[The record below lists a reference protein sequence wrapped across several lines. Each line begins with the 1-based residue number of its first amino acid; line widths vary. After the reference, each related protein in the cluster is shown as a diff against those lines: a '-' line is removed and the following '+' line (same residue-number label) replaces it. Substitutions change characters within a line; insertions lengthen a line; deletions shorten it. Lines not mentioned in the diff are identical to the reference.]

1 MRRVVVLL
9 LLVLVAVQ
17 ATKPEP
23 TEGEVSQKT
32 GAPAG
37 GEGDY
42 LFWGALNGVASV
54 DFRQFS
60 GLRFAGSVNW
70 GFGWFHLGAG
80 YAYTMG
86 SVSNV
91 LTIREVDY
99 GNFFAMFGLCFE
111 NPDHVTTCG
120 VHIGPAR
127 LEETLSLEEESAG
140 PLEVMLVGMYCD
152 FALELSENLA
162 LSLMLRTDHIL
173 SDAFYYHLYGVGA
186 GLDYFF

>member
-9 LLVLVAVQ
+9 LLDLVAVQ
-17 ATKPEP
+17 AAKPEP
-23 TEGEVSQKT
+23 TEGAVSQKT
-32 GAPAG
+32 GVPAD
-37 GEGDY
+37 GERDY

-54 DFRQFS
+54 DFQQFT

-80 YAYTMG
+80 YAYTRG

-91 LTIREVDY
+91 LSIREVDY

-111 NPDHVTTCG
+111 HPDHVTTCG

-127 LEETLSLEEESAG
+127 LEETLSLDEESDG
-140 PLEVMLVGMYCD
+140 PFEIMLVGMYCD

-162 LSLMLRTDHIL
+162 LSLTLRTDHIL
-173 SDAFYYHLYGVGA
+173 SEVYYHLYGVGA
-186 GLDYFF
+186 GLGYFF